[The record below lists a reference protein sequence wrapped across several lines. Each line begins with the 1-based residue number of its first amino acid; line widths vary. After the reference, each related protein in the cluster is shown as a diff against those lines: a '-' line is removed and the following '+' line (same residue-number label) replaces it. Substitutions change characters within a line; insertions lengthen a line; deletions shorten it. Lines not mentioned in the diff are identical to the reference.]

1 MLLKSTLITKKT
13 VSSLNI
19 ILGMALVLSILL
31 LARDV
36 VSHYIAK
43 ETTSK
48 KKPAASGG
56 NINSRQ
62 RMQLFDYSQLMK
74 NNPFGFAGGEIKP
87 LIASSD
93 SKVKQMDI
101 VLLGTVV
108 GPQKLSYAIFRNSS
122 GMQEVFRIG
131 ESVFG
136 LGKLYMVKNDKAVI
150 REGERIT
157 EVHFE
162 DLRVKEVKKQGPG
175 GTVSGPQ
182 FAQKTGRASYV
193 VDQAKLQ
200 QAISNPGQMM
210 TDARL
215 RPNVMNGKEEGFVLS
230 EVKPGGIYSSLGLQ
244 DGDVLLRI
252 NEYDISNPE
261 RALQAFTA
269 LRGLER
275 VQIDMIRSGAR
286 MTMTYQIK

>member
-1 MLLKSTLITKKT
+1 MKNLVTKRT
-13 VSSLNI
+13 VSSLNV
-19 ILGMALVLSILL
+19 ILGIGLVLSVFL
-31 LARDV
+31 LARDIT
-36 VSHYIAK
+36 SHYISR
-43 ETTSK
+43 ETASK
-48 KKPAASGG
+48 KKTAATSG
-56 NINSRQ
+56 NMNSLQ
-62 RMQLFDYSQLMK
+62 IKQLSDYSQLMK

-87 LIASSD
+87 LTASAD
-93 SKVKQMDI
+93 SKVRQTDI
-101 VLLGTVV
+101 VLLGTVA
-108 GPQKLSYAIFRNSS
+108 GPRKLSYAIFKNSS

-136 LGKLYMVKNDKAVI
+136 LGKLYAVKNDRVSI

-157 EVHFE
+157 DIYFE
-162 DLRVKEVKKQGPG
+162 DLRVKEMKKQGPG
-175 GTVSGPQ
+175 GTSLGSQ

-200 QAISNPGQMM
+200 QAIANPGQMM

-215 RPNVMNGKEEGFVLS
+215 RPNVLNGREEGFILS

-244 DGDVLLRI
+244 DGDILLRI

-261 RALQAFTA
+261 RALQAFSA
-269 LRGLER
+269 LRGMER